1 MLTNNY
7 IRKFG
12 QFAINTICVTG
23 QFAIIEK
30 NQKEKEIAFRK
41 EKERAEAEEK
51 VSVLLLGIR

>member
-1 MLTNNY
+1 VLTNNY

-30 NQKEKEIAFRK
+30 NQKRKEIAFRK
-41 EKERAEAEEK
+41 EKKKREQK
-51 VSVLLLGIR
+51 QKKKFQYFY